1 MYAFFNLHG
10 KTPLHVAVSNK
21 DTQIVVLLIEK
32 GADPNNRDDDVST
45 KYIWS

>member
-1 MYAFFNLHG
+1 MALVYGHTHL
-10 KTPLHVAVSNK
+10 VE
-21 DTQIVVLLIEK
+21 LLIEK